1 MIKRRDFLKT
11 AALAGGIGAVK
22 PIESLA
28 SRYQASTGFFG
39 VHPFVEN
46 NPEAV
51 FIMKTN
57 VDVKTNYDG
66 IRNAALDFTRS
77 VIVPRE
83 NGVPLTHLIPI
94 KPNITE
100 SRVGN
105 IGKTLTGGKTPVTAE
120 YLRGIVTN
128 PFFVEGAIEAIKE
141 LGVSTP
147 NIHVVETWDS
157 GTWNALGYNDMAERT
172 GVTMKSRQIDVTKLP
187 ESEIVWKDVDNG
199 IWFKRIPY
207 LYPVNAPDA
216 WLLSIAKFKAHGM
229 GITLCLKNIQ
239 GTIAQS
245 YQTFCTGFGSAY
257 SAANSD
263 MNPQRNT
270 IIQENYNRHKYA
282 IPRWNKPGDW
292 EGGKWMETWG
302 SRTID
307 NNRTTKVGLS
317 VIEGVYGRDGDGFL
331 TGPNQGEFSSTE
343 AFDYMTN
350 IIIFGMNQVY
360 VDIIGHWLAGHEPG
374 NFGIFHLAKE
384 HGLSS
389 RINPALIPVYEW
401 KPDGSASLTPLAG
414 FTRTPLKT
422 NFLQRNYNGG
432 TEPLYHLCDEAYTYA
447 TDETP
452 VLVEERPRTFLLSQN
467 KPNPFNP
474 STSIQYTLPIGG
486 QARLEVFNSRGQLVD
501 VLVEGYRSAGSHM
514 AVWNTSGKASGT
526 YLYRFRSGGFTET
539 KKMTLLK

>member
-11 AALAGGIGAVK
+11 ASLAGGIGAIK

-28 SRYQASTGFFG
+28 SRSQASTGFFG

-66 IRNAALDFTRS
+66 IKNAGLDFTRS
-77 VIVPRE
+77 VLVPRD

-94 KPNITE
+94 KPNITYAQPE
-100 SRVGN
+100 K
-105 IGKTLTGGKTPVTAE
+105 IGTTLPGGTKTCTAE

-128 PFFVEGAIEAIKE
+128 PYFVEGAAEAIKE
-141 LGVSTP
+141 LGIPAANV
-147 NIHVVETWDS
+147 HVVETWDG
-157 GTWNALGYNDMAERT
+157 GTWKALGYNDMATRT
-172 GVTMKSRQIDVTKLP
+172 GVTMKSRGDEVTSLP
-187 ESEIVWKDVDNG
+187 ASEVVWKDVDNG

-207 LYPVNAPDA
+207 LYPVNAPDT
-216 WLLSIAKFKAHGM
+216 WLLSISKFKAHGM

-239 GTIAQS
+239 GTIAHS
-245 YQTFCTGFGSAY
+245 YQEFCTAYGSAY
-257 SAANSD
+257 NAATAD
-263 MNPQRNT
+263 LNPQRNT
-270 IIQENYNRHKYA
+270 VIQDNYNSHKNS
-282 IPRWNKPGDW
+282 IPRWDKPGSS
-292 EGGKWMETWG
+292 GGIWMETWG

-307 NNRTTKVGLS
+307 NNRTTKIGLS
-317 VIEGVYGRDGDGFL
+317 VVEGVYGRDGNGFL
-331 TGPNQGEFSSTE
+331 EGPNQGEFSSKE
-343 AFDYMTN
+343 CSDYMSN

-374 NFGIFHLAKE
+374 NFGIFHMAKE
-384 HGLSS
+384 HGLSA
-389 RINPALIPVYEW
+389 RINPSLIPVYEW
-401 KPDGSASLTPLAG
+401 KSDGSATLTPLAS
-414 FTRTPLKT
+414 FERTPLKT
-422 NFLQRNYNGG
+422 YYLQRNYNSG
-432 TEPLYHLCDEAYTYA
+432 TEEYYHMCDEAYTYA

-452 VLVEERPRTFLLSQN
+452 VLVEERPQAFVLSQN

-474 STSIQYTLPIGG
+474 STSIQYTLPSGG
-486 QARLEVFNSRGQLVD
+486 QARLEVFNSTGQLVD
-501 VLVEGYRSAGSHM
+501 VLVDGYRSAGSHM

-526 YLYRFRSGGFTET
+526 YFYRFRFGGLTDT